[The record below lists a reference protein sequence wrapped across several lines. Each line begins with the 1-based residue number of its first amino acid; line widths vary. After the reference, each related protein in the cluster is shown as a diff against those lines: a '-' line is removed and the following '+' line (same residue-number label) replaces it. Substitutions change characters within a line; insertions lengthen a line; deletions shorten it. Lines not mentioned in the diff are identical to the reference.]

1 MTYAWETVGGIV
13 AVVIMFGGFWL
24 YARACDR
31 L

>member
-1 MTYAWETVGGIV
+1 MAYAWETVGGVV
-13 AVVIMFGGFWL
+13 AVVVMFGLFWL